1 MTTALPLKNQSAY
14 LHYCSEVRASIQQN
28 NPGIKSVDIVKK
40 QGEGWKSLSVADKQK
55 YEEIAKVDKERYLK
69 EKSDW
74 TASNPGVVIE
84 KKVKVKRAKKVAAA
98 APAGEE
104 EIVILDEELAQPPA
118 PVVVV
123 PVPVPA
129 PAAAVVAEPAEVKKK
144 APNKFQN
151 FCKVYRPKLKVE
163 KPTLQPKEVL
173 TELGVL
179 WKALSVEEQEKYI

>member
-14 LHYCSEVRASIQQN
+14 LHFCSEVRASIQQN

-84 KKVKVKRAKKVAAA
+84 KKVKVKRAKKVAATT
-98 APAGEE
+98 PAVEE

-118 PVVVV
+118 PVVV

-129 PAAAVVAEPAEVKKK
+129 AAAVVAEPVEVKKK